1 MNREY
6 VKLEKNAK
14 DCMASSAVCVL
25 AIILIPATI
34 ICCLVL
40 ESGILKTVILATA
53 WILAILYVLFVPRAR
68 YERYRYYIDEESIRV
83 RKGFIWISESI
94 VPMERLHKIEVS
106 QGPFDR
112 MFGLSTVRVTTAGGD
127 VNIKFLKDNIA
138 EEIAEMLKSKIN
150 DIVIAER
157 EKR

>member
-1 MNREY
+1 
-6 VKLEKNAK
+6 
-14 DCMASSAVCVL
+14 
-25 AIILIPATI
+25 
-34 ICCLVL
+34 
-40 ESGILKTVILATA
+40 
-53 WILAILYVLFVPRAR
+53 
-68 YERYRYYIDEESIRV
+68 
-83 RKGFIWISESI
+83 
-94 VPMERLHKIEVS
+94 MERLHKIEVS